1 MLEIIIN
8 FSGGLAIFLLGLNF
22 LKEAIQHFAGERLRL
37 VIQQFTSNRFFGMFW
52 GAIFTVVLQSST
64 AMTVMLV
71 GLTQSG
77 LISLTQAMPI
87 LLGADIGTT
96 LTVQLISFRLDKF
109 SLLLV
114 AIGFGLFFFGR
125 RYRNKFVGQLI
136 LGFGLIFYGIKVL
149 IDCSEPLQSSELF
162 SVILKYFGENQL
174 ICLLFS
180 TIITGLIHSSAA
192 TLGIVIS
199 LAISGNMTLEVAI
212 PFIYGANIGTCFT
225 ALLAGI
231 GSDAN
236 GKRTAVAHTLFK
248 VLGVLIFYPFTSYFA
263 ELIKQTDTDVARQIA
278 NAHTIFN
285 VTIAF
290 LLLPFST
297 IFANLLKRFFTKSE
311 NAQEQ
316 FRPKY
321 LDRSALITPALAL
334 GYASREIMRMCS
346 IVESMLRDT
355 LKVFLEHDM
364 DLLEDIQ
371 KRDNK
376 VDILEREI
384 KFYIVNIDKSF
395 FTREQ
400 TRMEFDLISFI
411 SDLENIGD
419 LINRTILEMA
429 RKMIKMGYH
438 FSEDGKR
445 ELLEFH
451 RDVMEGFRLS
461 ITAFDTDSEELARQA
476 IRHKEILSE
485 KEREF
490 KEAHIERLHKGL
502 KESLNTSSIH
512 LELLS
517 HLRRANSIATRI
529 AYAIIERKKPKNE

>member
-1 MLEIIIN
+1 
-8 FSGGLAIFLLGLNF
+8 
-22 LKEAIQHFAGERLRL
+22 
-37 VIQQFTSNRFFGMFW
+37 
-52 GAIFTVVLQSST
+52 
-64 AMTVMLV
+64 
-71 GLTQSG
+71 LTQSG
-77 LISLTQAMPI
+77 LISLVQAMPI

-96 LTVQLISFRLDKF
+96 VTVQLISFRLDRYA
-109 SLLLV
+109 LLIV
-114 AIGFGLFFFGR
+114 AIGFFLFFFGKK
-125 RYRNKFVGQLI
+125 YRNRFAGQLL

-149 IDCSEPLQSSELF
+149 IDSSSPLQNSELF
-162 SVILKYFGENQL
+162 SVILRYFGENRMLCL
-174 ICLLFS
+174 IFS
-180 TIITGLIHSSAA
+180 TVITALIHSSAA

-199 LAISGNMTLEVAI
+199 LAISGSMNLEVAI

-236 GKRTAVAHTLFK
+236 GKRTAVAHILFK
-248 VLGVLIFYPFTSYFA
+248 IVGVVIFYPFTEYFA
-263 ELIKQTDTDVARQIA
+263 HLVMQTDESIARQIA

-285 VTIAF
+285 FSIAVV
-290 LLLPFST
+290 LIPFST
-297 IFANLLKRFFTKSE
+297 MTAGILKRFFIESE
-311 NAQEQ
+311 KESEE
-316 FRPKY
+316 FKPKY
-321 LDRSALITPALAL
+321 LDRSALSTPALAL

-355 LKVFLEHDM
+355 VKVFIEHNM

-384 KFYIVNIDKSF
+384 KLYIINVDRSSLTK
-395 FTREQ
+395 EQ
-400 TRMEFDLISFI
+400 TQQEFDLISFI

-438 FSEDGKR
+438 FSEEGKK
-445 ELLEFH
+445 EITEFH
-451 RDVMEGFRLS
+451 KDVMEGFRLS

-476 IRHKEILSE
+476 IRYKEILVE
-485 KEREF
+485 KEREY
-490 KEAHIERLHKGL
+490 KEAHIQRLHMGL
-502 KESLNTSSIH
+502 RESINTSSIH

-529 AYAIIERKKPKNE
+529 AYAITERKKTKNAG

>member
-502 KESLNTSSIH
+502 KESLDTSSIH